1 MLSRSLEHYRIS
13 RVADWRRGRLRL
25 ACAAFMFTPS
35 PARETLANGLRVV
48 TVELPHLHTAVVSV
62 YVRVGSRYE
71 SAADNG
77 LSHFLEHMFYRGSA
91 KYPSSY
97 ELNFAIEDV
106 GGTLHAET
114 SRDYSLY
121 QVGLSPRHIDRGF
134 EILADLLTTPRFDD
148 IDLERE
154 IILEELSEDY
164 DEDGVEI
171 ASDEISRRVL
181 FSDHP
186 LGYRIT
192 GPRENV
198 ARFSVSDLRRHHE
211 RFYGAANMV
220 LCVAGPVAHDQVM
233 AGARRYFEAL
243 PPGTRSDAT
252 WTGATTGGP
261 RLEYVADPGSQTNV
275 HLAFHAVPE
284 SDPRYM
290 AQLALLRV
298 IDDGMSTR
306 LHYRLCDQLGLAYS
320 VGASI
325 EPLHDAAVLDVDGA
339 TSHGKVP
346 ALVDNMLALL
356 GEFRHSTVSAA
367 ELDKVKRR
375 YRSDMEASLD
385 DSLAMASWFGGT
397 SLYLDPPALT
407 DRVAAMDA
415 VTADDVLDIARFILR
430 PERMVAVVV
439 GHLNA
444 ARRGEVRELITSWR

>member
-1 MLSRSLEHYRIS
+1 
-13 RVADWRRGRLRL
+13 
-25 ACAAFMFTPS
+25 MFTPS
-35 PARETLANGLRVV
+35 PSRDTLANGLRVV
-48 TVELPHLHTAVVSV
+48 TVELPHLHTAVVSM

-91 KYPSSY
+91 RYPSSY

-121 QVGLSPRHIDRGF
+121 QIGLSQRHLDRGF
-134 EILADLLTTPRFDD
+134 EILADILATPRFDD

-181 FSDHP
+181 FGDHP
-186 LGYRIT
+186 LAYRIT
-192 GPRENV
+192 GPRDNV
-198 ARFSVSDLRRHHE
+198 ARFTTDDLRRHHQ

-220 LCVAGPVAHDQVM
+220 LCVAGPVAHGAVVE
-233 AGARRYFEAL
+233 AARRHFDAL
-243 PPGTRSDAT
+243 PR
-252 WTGATTGGP
+252 GATTEVSWRGQTDGGP
-261 RLEYVADPGSQTNV
+261 RLEYVADPGSQTNI

-284 SDPRYM
+284 TDPRYM

-298 IDDGMSTR
+298 LDDGMSTR

-339 TSHGKVP
+339 TSHGKVT
-346 ALVDNMLALL
+346 ALVGNMLDLL
-356 GEFRHSTVSAA
+356 REFRDSPVSDI
-367 ELDKVKRR
+367 ELAKVKRR
-375 YRSDMEASLD
+375 YRADVEASLD
-385 DSLAMASWFGGT
+385 DSLSMASWFGGA
-397 SLYLDPPALT
+397 SLYFDPPGLEE
-407 DRVAAMDA
+407 RVAQMDA
-415 VTADDVLDIARFILR
+415 VTEADVLDLAQHVLR

-444 ARRGEVRELITSWR
+444 ARRAEVRERINDWR